1 MHKKPEE
8 ELFELARSI
17 LGMKNENEAVVLKEK
32 ARELY
37 EKLLVLVYLEKEKAN
52 QPVPEN
58 TPAQPIHSEPKESF
72 IKREE
77 PEENTEDE
85 DLFEPRFDS
94 VRIDIE
100 SLRSN
105 QVSSK
110 EEFRDS
116 VSADKTATLF
126 DNLEKSANERK
137 TLNDRFL
144 KGKIQIGLN
153 DRLAF
158 VKHLFNNDQS
168 DFNAVLN
175 NLNNF
180 ETELQAKQY
189 IDQNLKNKYNWEG
202 KEAYEERFLTLIERK
217 FS

>member
-58 TPAQPIHSEPKESF
+58 TPAQPIHSEPKESSL
-72 IKREE
+72 KREE

>member
-37 EKLLVLVYLEKEKAN
+37 EKLLVLVYLEKGKAN

-58 TPAQPIHSEPKESF
+58 TPAQPIHSEPKESSL
-72 IKREE
+72 KREE
-77 PEENTEDE
+77 LKENTDDE

>member
-1 MHKKPEE
+1 MHKKLEE
-8 ELFELARSI
+8 ELFELARGI
-17 LGMKNENEAVVLKEK
+17 LGMKSENEAVVLKEK

-37 EKLLVLVYLEKEKAN
+37 EKLQVLVYLEKEKAN
-52 QPVPEN
+52 QPLPDNVPEKPLY
-58 TPAQPIHSEPKESF
+58 TEPKESSF
-72 IKREE
+72 KKEE

-85 DLFEPRFDS
+85 YLFEPKFDS

-126 DNLEKSANERK
+126 DNLEKATNERK

-144 KGKIQIGLN
+144 KGNIQIGLN

-168 DFNAVLN
+168 DFNTVLN
-175 NLNNF
+175 ALNNF
-180 ETELQAKQY
+180 ETEHQAKQY